1 MVQEIGIK
9 TIVIPFMRDG
19 VMGRIEKRTD
29 IIIEHIDQ
37 IRESIH
43 RFQRNNCT
51 NAITLIINEIDFEF
65 ISHYFK
71 ISGNIINTNSHQMS
85 TFMGY
90 KVLKMKQPG
99 FIISYE

>member
-9 TIVIPFMRDG
+9 SIVIPFMKDG

-29 IIIEHIDQ
+29 LVIEHINQ
-37 IRESIH
+37 IRKSIH
-43 RFQRNNCT
+43 EFQKNNIKNT
-51 NAITLIINEIDFEF
+51 ITLVINEIDFEF

-71 ISGNIINTNSHQMS
+71 ISGNIINTNSHQTQ
-85 TFMGY
+85 TFMGH